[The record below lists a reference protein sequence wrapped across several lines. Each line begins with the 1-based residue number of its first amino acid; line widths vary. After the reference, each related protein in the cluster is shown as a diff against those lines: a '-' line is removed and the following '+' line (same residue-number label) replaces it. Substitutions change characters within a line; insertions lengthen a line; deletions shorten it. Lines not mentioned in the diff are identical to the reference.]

1 MTMLELP
8 EELVSRLNELG
19 FALAEGDQPYTFVRF
34 MLGAELR
41 LLIQAVRA
49 DRWRVGLTSRATQEP
64 GRLPNPF
71 LAVRLEQFGP
81 SPDGTTLE
89 LSAAGLRTDLLD
101 VLEDCLLPGWDMGP
115 G

>member
-1 MTMLELP
+1 MLELP
-8 EELVSRLNELG
+8 EELVSRLNGLG
-19 FALAEGDQPYTFVRF
+19 FALVDGEQPYTFVRF
-34 MLGAELR
+34 MLGGELR
-41 LLIQAVRA
+41 LLVQAVRA
-49 DRWRVGLTSRATQEP
+49 DRWRVGLASRATQES

-71 LAVRLEQFGP
+71 LAVPLEHFGP

-115 G
+115 A